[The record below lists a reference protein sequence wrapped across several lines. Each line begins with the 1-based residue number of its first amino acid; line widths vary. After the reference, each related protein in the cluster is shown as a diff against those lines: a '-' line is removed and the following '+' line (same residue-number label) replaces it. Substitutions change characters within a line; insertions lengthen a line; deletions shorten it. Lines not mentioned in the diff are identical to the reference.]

1 MPAPVS
7 DSPGGCRGDGDAGQA
22 DARPDAGEPQ
32 PDPGPDPRPD
42 PRRDRETPAVPTGD
56 DGYMPL

>member
-1 MPAPVS
+1 MPSPVS
-7 DSPGGCRGDGDAGQA
+7 DSVGGSRGDGDAGQA

-32 PDPGPDPRPD
+32 PGPDSRAD
-42 PRRDRETPAVPTGD
+42 PRRDRETPAVTTGD